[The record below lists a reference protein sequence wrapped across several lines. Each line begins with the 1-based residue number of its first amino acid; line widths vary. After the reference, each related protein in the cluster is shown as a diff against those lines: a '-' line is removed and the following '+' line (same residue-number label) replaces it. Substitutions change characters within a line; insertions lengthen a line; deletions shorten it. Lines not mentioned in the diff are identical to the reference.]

1 MAKFISSLFVCFMV
15 GSMFSSP
22 MQAQEILQQ
31 LENRLREAAG
41 QTTEASPPEKG
52 ETPSPSERGETP
64 PSESN
69 AEELPLPGNLPGNT
83 PAPKTPQAKPRS
95 TPKVIIPRNQR
106 RSSSPAVPAP
116 TTEGDSEGDGYLGL
130 TLEPIPGGNFGL
142 NVVEVTPQSPAWK
155 SGFRLGDRVVGVG
168 GQAVTTID
176 QFASAIKGY
185 APGQPIKF
193 LVQRQGR
200 SIPLTSVLQGRDLAQ
215 QIQGNLQGLPPGRTP
230 YQPISNA
237 TAEGGGLMLGVSV
250 SNLSDAFRKQF
261 GIPVFRGASVSEVV
275 VGSPAEIAG
284 IRPGDCIVEID
295 GQMVLFA
302 DDVVRASRS
311 TAPGQTLQI
320 GYYRGVQMMR
330 ADVFFPGDPGE
341 GGQVSDAMM
350 TPDYV
355 AGLQAEIARLQEELE
370 AMRLRVQ
377 DLESRLPPNR

>member
-1 MAKFISSLFVCFMV
+1 MAKFISSTFVWFLA
-15 GSMFSSP
+15 GSVLSSP
-22 MQAQEILQQ
+22 TQAQEILEQ
-31 LENRLREAAG
+31 LENRLREATG
-41 QTTEASPPEKG
+41 QPREASPPE
-52 ETPSPSERGETP
+52 EGETP
-64 PSESN
+64 PSASN
-69 AEELPLPGNLPGNT
+69 DEELPLPEKT
-83 PAPKTPQAKPRS
+83 PAAKAPQAKPRS

-106 RSSSPAVPAP
+106 RPSSPVIPASP
-116 TTEGDSEGDGYLGL
+116 SEGNAEAEGYLGL

-142 NVVEVTPQSPAWK
+142 SVVEVTPQSPAWK

-176 QFASAIKGY
+176 QFASAINSY

-215 QIQGNLQGLPPGRTP
+215 QIQGNLQGQPPGRTP
-230 YQPISNA
+230 YQPISSA
-237 TAEGGGLMLGVSV
+237 SAEGGGLLLGVSV

-302 DDVVRASRS
+302 DDVVRASRAA
-311 TAPGQTLQI
+311 APGQTMQI
-320 GYYRGVQMMR
+320 GFYRGVQMMR
-330 ADVFFPGDPGE
+330 GEVFFPGDSGQ
-341 GGQVSDAMM
+341 GVQVSDTIM

-355 AGLQAEIARLQEELE
+355 AGLQAEIARLQDELE

-377 DLESRLPPNR
+377 DLESRLPPARR

>member
-22 MQAQEILQQ
+22 MRAQEILQQ

-41 QTTEASPPEKG
+41 QTTEVSPPEG
-52 ETPSPSERGETP
+52 EMP

-83 PAPKTPQAKPRS
+83 PAAKAPQAKPRS
-95 TPKVIIPRNQR
+95 APKVIIPRNQR
-106 RSSSPAVPAP
+106 RSSSPAIP
-116 TTEGDSEGDGYLGL
+116 TSPSEWDSEGDGYLGL
-130 TLEPIPGGNFGL
+130 TLEPISGGNFGL
-142 NVVEVTPQSPAWK
+142 SVVEVTPQSPAWK

-176 QFASAIKGY
+176 QFASAIKAY
-185 APGQPIKF
+185 AAGQPIKF

-200 SIPLTSVLQGRDLAQ
+200 SIPLTSVLQDRELAQ
-215 QIQGNLQGLPPGRTP
+215 QIQGNLQGQPPGRTP
-230 YQPISNA
+230 YQPISSA
-237 TAEGGGLMLGVSV
+237 TAEGGGLLLGVSV

-261 GIPVFRGASVSEVV
+261 SIPVFRGASVSEVV

-311 TAPGQTLQI
+311 AALGQTMQI
-320 GYYRGVQMMR
+320 GFYRGVQMMR
-330 ADVFFPGDPGE
+330 ADVFFPGDPSD

-355 AGLQAEIARLQEELE
+355 AGLHAEIARLQEELE
-370 AMRLRVQ
+370 AMRLRLQ
-377 DLESRLPPNR
+377 DLESRLPANRR

>member
-1 MAKFISSLFVCFMV
+1 MAKFISSTFVWFLA
-15 GSMFSSP
+15 GSILSSP
-22 MQAQEILQQ
+22 TQAQEILEQ
-31 LENRLREAAG
+31 LENRLREATG
-41 QTTEASPPEKG
+41 QPRETSPPEKG
-52 ETPSPSERGETP
+52 ETE
-64 PSESN
+64 PSEST
-69 AEELPLPGNLPGNT
+69 AEELPLPGNLPGNA
-83 PAPKTPQAKPRS
+83 PAAKPPQVKPRPS
-95 TPKVIIPRNQR
+95 PKVIIPRNQR
-106 RSSSPAVPAP
+106 RSSPPAIPSSPASPS
-116 TTEGDSEGDGYLGL
+116 EGDSEAEGYLGL

-142 NVVEVTPQSPAWK
+142 SVVEVTPQSPAWK

-176 QFASAIKGY
+176 QFASALKAY

-200 SIPLTSVLQGRDLAQ
+200 SISLTSILQGRDIAQ
-215 QIQGNLQGLPPGRTP
+215 QIQGNLQGQPPRRTP

-237 TAEGGGLMLGVSV
+237 AAEGGGLMLGVSV
-250 SNLSDAFRKQF
+250 SNLSEPFRQQF
-261 GIPVFRGASVSEVV
+261 SIPVFRGASVSEVV
-275 VGSPAEIAG
+275 VGSPAELAG

-302 DDVVRASRS
+302 DDVVRFSRS
-311 TAPGQTLQI
+311 AAPGQSMQI

-330 ADVFFPGDPGE
+330 ADVFFPGDPGQ
-341 GGQVSDAMM
+341 GVQVSDPMI

-377 DLESRLPPNR
+377 DLESRLPPNRR